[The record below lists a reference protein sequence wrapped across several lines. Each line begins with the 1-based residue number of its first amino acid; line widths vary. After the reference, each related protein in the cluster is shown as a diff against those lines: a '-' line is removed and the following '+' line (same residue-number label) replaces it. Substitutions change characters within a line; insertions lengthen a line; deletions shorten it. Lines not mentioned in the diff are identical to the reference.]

1 MVMSIQLS
9 KVKVNQVYNFNIQ
22 YNGGSGSGS
31 QYWYNVMGQVKEIN
45 DEFIRVIPTAN
56 IKAGN
61 KRSVKVYNN
70 TISKIEE

>member
-1 MVMSIQLS
+1 MKINLS
-9 KVKVNQVYNFNIQ
+9 KIKVGNRYVFNVY
-22 YNGGSGSGS
+22 YNYGAGSGS
-31 QYWYNVMGQVKEIN
+31 QGWYNVIGEVKEIN
-45 DEFIRVIPTAN
+45 AEFIRVIPTAN

>member
-1 MVMSIQLS
+1 MSIQLS

>member
-31 QYWYNVMGQVKEIN
+31 QYWYNVMGVK
-45 DEFIRVIPTAN
+45 
-56 IKAGN
+56 
-61 KRSVKVYNN
+61 
-70 TISKIEE
+70 

>member
-31 QYWYNVMGQVKEIN
+31 QYWYNVMGVVKEIN
-45 DEFIRVIPTAN
+45 AEFIRVIPTAN
-56 IKAGN
+56 IKVGN

>member
-31 QYWYNVMGQVKEIN
+31 QYWYNVMGIVKEIN
-45 DEFIRVIPTAN
+45 AEFIRVIPTAN